1 MIDARGYRANVGIVL
16 SNDARKLFWCKRTGM
31 NAWQFPQGGIR
42 SNESMESAMFRELEE
57 ETGLQP
63 EHVEIMAKTSGWLR
77 YRIPKRY
84 IRHKSNP
91 VCIGQKQ
98 RWFLLRLLTDESKV
112 KLDCC
117 HKPEFDHWRWIDFW
131 DPVEEVVAFKRNVY
145 RQALDQFAPILFPET

>member
-16 SNDARKLFWCKRTGM
+16 CNDARKLFWCKRAGM

-42 SNESMESAMFRELEE
+42 PNESMESAMFRELEE

-117 HKPEFDHWRWIDFW
+117 HRPEFDHWRWIDFW

-145 RQALDQFAPILFPET
+145 RQALDQFAPILFSES

>member
-1 MIDARGYRANVGIVL
+1 MIDAGGYRANVGIVL
-16 SNDARKLFWCKRTGM
+16 CNDVRKLFWCKRAGM

-42 SNESMESAMFRELEE
+42 PNESMESAMFRELEE

-112 KLDCC
+112 KLDYC
-117 HKPEFDHWRWIDFW
+117 HRPEFDHWRWIDFW
-131 DPVEEVVAFKRNVY
+131 EPVEEVVAFKRNVY
-145 RQALDQFAPILFPET
+145 RRALDQFAPILFPEA

>member
-16 SNDARKLFWCKRTGM
+16 CNDARKLFWCKRAGM

-42 SNESMESAMFRELEE
+42 PNESMESAMFRELEE

-117 HKPEFDHWRWIDFW
+117 HSPEFDHWRWIDFW

-145 RQALDQFAPILFPET
+145 RQALDQFAPILFPEV